1 MLSLQMLGDRNIPVA
16 RAAYKHAPIYLFSAE
31 WTEHVDR
38 FSSYREGT
46 FNVKIVV
53 AVRPSLSR
61 TSTRIKCSPFGTSAS
76 ARSMPVGRVNAL
88 TREVKST
95 AGDFT

>member
-1 MLSLQMLGDRNIPVA
+1 MLSLQMLGHRYIAVA
-16 RAAYKHAPIYLFSAE
+16 RAAYKRALIHGSAQNGQSM
-31 WTEHVDR
+31 R
-38 FSSYREGT
+38 PLSSYRVGI
-46 FNVKIVV
+46 FKVKMVV

-61 TSTRIKCSPFGTSAS
+61 TSTRIKCSPCGTSAS
-76 ARSMPVGRVNAL
+76 ARSMPVGCVNAL